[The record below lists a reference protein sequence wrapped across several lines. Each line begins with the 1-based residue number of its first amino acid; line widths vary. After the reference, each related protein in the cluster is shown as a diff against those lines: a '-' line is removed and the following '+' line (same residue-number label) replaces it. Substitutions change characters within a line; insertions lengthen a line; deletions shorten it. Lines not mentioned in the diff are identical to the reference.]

1 MRRWMVSCGT
11 ILAVLLTLSAE
22 AANPRVTLRLENVT
36 ASEAITALSDAA
48 EIDIWMQV
56 PDGVPGQPPPPV
68 RAILEGRSS
77 FRWRNTR
84 FADALRQVCGRYG
97 LERIPTFGLGL
108 GLYHPDKKQNG
119 PPVESPVVGEKSGV
133 KFRVQVVSRRPWR
146 TTEARDVPPPPQR
159 TAPIGTLSME
169 LRLALGGIDADRVA
183 GVTNVSATDDLGTDV
198 RGLDTERLGLFGAAA
213 RQGAWPDQTVVP
225 LGLSLPHIRAS
236 KLVRLEGD
244 LIGYQRVKRH
254 RVEVPYPFPAD
265 GQVRIRL
272 GNAEVN
278 HLSLAT
284 TQAPDGADRT
294 TLHARYT
301 ATRGDDAGM
310 FARGGFS
317 AQLIGVSGKV
327 VVSAGQASS
336 MSGGGGLVSGEA
348 QRVYQ
353 RLEEPILRAV
363 VSWVECSGQE
373 RLFRFRLKDIPLPPE
388 TTAPEPP
395 RRDARGEGCNSPRLR
410 VLAGPGDNERAAG
423 SDWVP
428 VKEARDREVRADIW
442 DCRSSP

>member
-1 MRRWMVSCGT
+1 MRRWIALCGVL
-11 ILAVLLTLSAE
+11 LAALLTLSAE
-22 AANPRVTLRLENVT
+22 AANPRVTLRLEHVT
-36 ASEAITALSDAA
+36 AFEAITALSDTAG
-48 EIDIWMQV
+48 IPIWMQV
-56 PDGVPGQPPPPV
+56 PEGVPGQPPPPI

-119 PPVESPVVGEKSGV
+119 PLLDAPVVGEKSGV
-133 KFRVQVVSRRPWR
+133 KFRVQVVSRQPWR
-146 TTEARDVPPPPQR
+146 TMEARDVQPSPQR
-159 TAPIGTLSME
+159 TAPIGTLSMN
-169 LRLALGGIDADRVA
+169 LILALGGMDADRLA
-183 GVTNVSATDDLGTDV
+183 GVTNVSGKDDLGTRV
-198 RGLDTERLGLFGAAA
+198 TGQGTERLDLFGAAA
-213 RQGAWPDQTVVP
+213 RQGAWPDQAVAPVN
-225 LGLSLPHIRAS
+225 LNLPHIRAS

-278 HLSLAT
+278 HLSLST
-284 TQAPDGADRT
+284 SQTPDGATRT

-310 FARGGFS
+310 LFRGGLS
-317 AQLIGVSGKV
+317 TELIGVSGKV
-327 VVSAGQASS
+327 LSSGSGAGGL
-336 MSGGGGLVSGEA
+336 GGGNDRFRGEA
-348 QRVYQ
+348 RRVYT

-388 TTAPEPP
+388 TPAPEPL
-395 RRDARGEGCNSPRLR
+395 RRDARGEEFNSPRL
-410 VLAGPGDNERAAG
+410 LALPGPAG
-423 SDWVP
+423 S
-428 VKEARDREVRADIW
+428 
-442 DCRSSP
+442 